1 MQRGCVPR
9 ADGGGCRWDFFPK
22 FLVERNLGS
31 MDRYVVDEIAYSYR
45 VQRLDSV
52 VVPCANVFYVFNL
65 TISRPSLLLAC
76 CLLETELL
84 KI

>member
-9 ADGGGCRWDFFPK
+9 VDGGGCRWDFFPK

-52 VVPCANVFYVFNL
+52 VVPCDDASYSNL
-65 TISRPSLLLAC
+65 NISRPSLRLASCLLLLAC
-76 CLLETELL
+76 
-84 KI
+84 